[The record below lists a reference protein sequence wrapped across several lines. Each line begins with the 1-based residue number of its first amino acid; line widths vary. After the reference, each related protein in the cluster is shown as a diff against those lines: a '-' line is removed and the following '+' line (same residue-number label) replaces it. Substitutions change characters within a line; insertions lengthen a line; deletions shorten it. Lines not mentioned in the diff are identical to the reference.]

1 MSENQTLSLLPPFID
16 QLITLKY
23 SYEDVED
30 SDEEAEDHADIIEG
44 ILVPLPF
51 VTLNLT
57 IGAHVDHQGHHHN
70 LNRQTCPRPRG
81 LIATNYLQN
90 NAESEKS
97 KFCVNEVIFL
107 FSQ

>member
-1 MSENQTLSLLPPFID
+1 MSENQTVSLLPPFIY

-44 ILVPLPF
+44 ILVPLSF

-70 LNRQTCPRPRG
+70 LNRQTCPQG
-81 LIATNYLQN
+81 LIAIHYLKN
-90 NAESEKS
+90 NAESEKT
-97 KFCVNEVIFL
+97 KFCVNKVIFL